1 MYHNSSKV
9 AQAVQPG
16 DILGLHNAV
25 EMIASEISV
34 DAIKKTVSIKTNQ
47 GEIVR
52 SVGCQMKVLKKLGE

>member
-25 EMIASEISV
+25 ELVASEISV
-34 DAIKKTVSIKTNQ
+34 DEVKRTVSIKTNQ
-47 GEIVR
+47 GEIIR
-52 SVGCQMKVLKKLGE
+52 TVGAQMKVLKKLGE

>member
-9 AQAVQPG
+9 AQAVKPG

-25 EMIASEISV
+25 ELIASEV
-34 DAIKKTVSIKTNQ
+34 TVHDNKVSIKTNQ

-52 SVGCQMKVLKKLGE
+52 PVGTQMKVLKKLGE

>member
-34 DAIKKTVSIKTNQ
+34 SDGKVSIKTNQ
-47 GEIVR
+47 GEVVR
-52 SVGCQMKVLKKLGE
+52 PVGSQMKVLKKLGE

>member
-25 EMIASEISV
+25 ELIASEIKVNQV
-34 DAIKKTVSIKTNQ
+34 DRTVSIKTNQ

-52 SVGCQMKVLKKLGE
+52 AVNSQMKVLKKLGE

>member
-25 EMIASEISV
+25 EMIASEIKVNQV
-34 DAIKKTVSIKTNQ
+34 DRTVSIKTNQ

-52 SVGCQMKVLKKLGE
+52 AVNSQMKVLKKLGE

>member
-9 AQAVQPG
+9 AQAVKPG

-25 EMIASEISV
+25 ELIALEV
-34 DAIKKTVSIKTNQ
+34 TVHDNKVSIKTNQ

-52 SVGCQMKVLKKLGE
+52 SVGFKMKVLKKLGE